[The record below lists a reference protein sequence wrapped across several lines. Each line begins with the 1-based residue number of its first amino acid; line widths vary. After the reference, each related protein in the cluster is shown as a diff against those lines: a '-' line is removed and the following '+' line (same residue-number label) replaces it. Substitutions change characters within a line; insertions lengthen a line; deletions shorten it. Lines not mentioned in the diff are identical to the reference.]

1 MLSIQIDGSVCTFQ
15 ADGLGSRMKTQSWFQ
30 IGSRIAK
37 GRVKAVKHK
46 KALMMKA
53 AVASG
58 SKGAAAAAAAAA
70 WNKTQTKYKYCNH
83 ISTIFFRLRCMS

>member
-1 MLSIQIDGSVCTFQ
+1 
-15 ADGLGSRMKTQSWFQ
+15 MKTQSWFQ

-46 KALMMKA
+46 KALMKA
-53 AVASG
+53 AEASG
-58 SKGAAAAAAAAA
+58 SQGAAAAAAAAA
-70 WNKTQTKYKYCNH
+70 WNKKQTKYNYCNH